1 MKIDQLR
8 QIIREEVRAA
18 VKEELQD
25 MLTEAVKIASTP
37 SQMQPAPKAG
47 TSEWSATYGHLN
59 TSVSAAKKPSKQ
71 ELAEMIG
78 LKTPPK
84 ATNIEF
90 AKNDSI
96 NSILKQTHQS
106 MTNEDFRQVY
116 SGTSDMVQKPNFASG
131 IASQMGMTQPSGP
144 MPGIDISK
152 LDFVSKAKSVFDASV
167 KKDKKRA
174 GQL

>member
-37 SQMQPAPKAG
+37 TKMQPAPQPG
-47 TSEWSATYGHLN
+47 TSDW
-59 TSVSAAKKPSKQ
+59 SAAKKPSKQ

-84 ATNIEF
+84 QTNIEF
-90 AKNDSI
+90 TANSSI
-96 NSILKQTHQS
+96 NNILKQTQQS
-106 MTNEDFRQVY
+106 MTNEDYRQVFA
-116 SGTSDMVQKPNFASG
+116 GNSDMVQKPNYASAM
-131 IASQMGMTQPSGP
+131 ASQMGMTGGQV
-144 MPGIDISK
+144 GIDISK
-152 LDFVSKAKSVFDASV
+152 LDFVSKAKSVLDLSE
-167 KKDKKRA
+167 KKDKQRL